1 MDASLFSQ
9 KYYNHYKL
17 NINQINASLF
27 NNFNFSV
34 LNSKAKPDIIIFN
47 PPYVPVEQQELDNEQ
62 KYLAKKLEFVKNN
75 KTSLR
80 EKEQNMIA
88 FSYMGGL
95 DGLAIT
101 RKILN
106 QLTWNCKFYFIVMG
120 W

>member
-47 PPYVPVEQQELDNEQ
+47 PPYVPVEQ
-62 KYLAKKLEFVKNN
+62 
-75 KTSLR
+75 
-80 EKEQNMIA
+80 
-88 FSYMGGL
+88 
-95 DGLAIT
+95 
-101 RKILN
+101 
-106 QLTWNCKFYFIVMG
+106 
-120 W
+120 